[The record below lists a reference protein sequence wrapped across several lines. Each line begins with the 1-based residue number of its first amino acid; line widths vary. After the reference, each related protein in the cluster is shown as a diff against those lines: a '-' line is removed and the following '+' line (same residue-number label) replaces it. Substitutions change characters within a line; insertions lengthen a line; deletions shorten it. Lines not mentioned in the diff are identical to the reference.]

1 MGFGSDLSKE
11 MGFGYD
17 SRTEGYKIV
26 RILAADDAIDGPRI
40 MLFDSDRDDDIDGR
54 RTCPYYGSEVTT
66 LGSSIWRKN
75 GMLID
80 SFSLRSLYS
89 HTYCKGVFYWMTYS
103 IEGVILAFDMC
114 EEIFRCIKPP
124 NDVFVCDGSH
134 WRTDLMAW
142 NGSLVLLFDNPSRG
156 QMSEPRFI
164 DMWVMNDNNGGGRRG
179 SNILR

>member
-1 MGFGSDLSKE
+1 
-11 MGFGYD
+11 
-17 SRTEGYKIV
+17 
-26 RILAADDAIDGPRI
+26 
-40 MLFDSDRDDDIDGR
+40 
-54 RTCPYYGSEVTT
+54 
-66 LGSSIWRKN
+66 
-75 GMLID
+75 
-80 SFSLRSLYS
+80 
-89 HTYCKGVFYWMTYS
+89 MTYS

-156 QMSEPRFI
+156 QMRSEPRSI

-179 SNILR
+179 SYSWIKYLTIENLNGMLVPLTFWKSDELLMDDLEKEKLVSYNIHNKEFRDLDVDGCRQDGLSYVGA